1 MIGIFNLIIM
11 SIKSNDDTNAEES
24 DDFDKQNQGEF
35 DSLFDVTETISRPC
49 GRSVYI
55 PSKLTF
61 LKF

>member
-1 MIGIFNLIIM
+1 M
-11 SIKSNDDTNAEES
+11 SNKSNDDTNAKES
-24 DDFDKQNQGEF
+24 DDFDKQNQEESVDF
-35 DSLFDVTETISRPC
+35 DDTRINSRKY

>member
-1 MIGIFNLIIM
+1 M
-11 SIKSNDDTNAEES
+11 SNKSNDDTNTEES
-24 DDFDKQNQGEF
+24 DDFDKQNQEKS
-35 DSLFDVTETISRPC
+35 DSLFDTRINSRKY

>member
-1 MIGIFNLIIM
+1 M
-11 SIKSNDDTNAEES
+11 SNKSNDDTNAEES
-24 DDFDKQNQGEF
+24 DDFDKQNQEEF
-35 DSLFDVTETISRPC
+35 DALFDDRINSRQY